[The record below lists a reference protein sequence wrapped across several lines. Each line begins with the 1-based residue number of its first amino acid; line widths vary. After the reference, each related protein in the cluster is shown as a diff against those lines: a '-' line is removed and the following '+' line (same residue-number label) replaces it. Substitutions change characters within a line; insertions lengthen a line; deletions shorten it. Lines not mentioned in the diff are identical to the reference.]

1 MSHAPEK
8 LAASSVKPT
17 PEIAGPAGALALG
30 SGSERT
36 CATCKYKMT
45 AGSMVDPCFPCLHEH
60 SIWTGEPKQKYDAW
74 VDERLTWDEVNRR
87 EQEQQAAI
95 QKAFDESPELQE
107 MVKALF
113 SPNDKAQTRST

>member
-1 MSHAPEK
+1 
-8 LAASSVKPT
+8 
-17 PEIAGPAGALALG
+17 
-30 SGSERT
+30 
-36 CATCKYKMT
+36 MT